1 MKGFFNLNEIEI
13 DEPTIKKKKVV
24 KEVYYSCEQCG
35 LYKNCNSPKMSY
47 SGTGKSGILLV
58 VDPPTVKADRIGEPL
73 VGEYKHIVKDLCKRA
88 NIAYEDLYIINALQC
103 RHTKTNKASIPSC
116 RIRLREIIQELK
128 PKSIIALGGTALEV
142 LLGDRESTSVENM
155 EGYEIPYI
163 GYETV
168 IYPTYGTK
176 DLIIEK
182 YNTVVEKKMLQA
194 FIKAQ
199 NPHYVNYE
207 SMIDVMQVSEL
218 ESIDV
223 LNNMTYEELV
233 AFDYETTGIQPYK
246 SGHEIISMSVSNDKK
261 AYAFLVTENNKNAI
275 RDFLTSKV
283 KKIAHNA
290 KYEMIW
296 SKAIL
301 GVEVNNL
308 VADTMLIAHSLNNT
322 SGIVGL
328 KFQTFVNFG
337 IAGYGDEIKQLFTG
351 DNVHSFNQ
359 LYYMKHKG
367 ELLLIKDKLLHYN
380 GIDSLVTCWLY
391 QKQLKQLEQVPH
403 LQQGIDLFLEGTK
416 AFADIEYNGMNIDS
430 EKVDTNI
437 ELVTKQLEILQE
449 AIYETAEVK
458 QYDSN
463 TFNFTSNQDLAHLL
477 YDILQYPVYKTTP
490 GGTPSVDKEALDR
503 IIENE
508 DSELL
513 TLLLKYRKL
522 LKIRDTYLKGIKTG
536 VHNNKIYPSFNL
548 HVAKSYRSSSSGAIN
563 FQNIPKH
570 DKTAKNMIRTVFKP
584 SKGNVLEELD
594 FSGLEVNIGQCYNQ
608 DDNLLLYL
616 TDENHNMHTDTGCT
630 IFSRTK
636 ETLLKE
642 ERHITK
648 NGLVF
653 PIIYGSTATTCAKNM
668 WDRLKKPTVD
678 HLYKNGVKN
687 LADFTERVK
696 EAEYEFWNVRFK
708 KWGEWKK
715 ENWKLYLRN
724 GYIDFHTGFRSTIVM
739 SPMQAGNIAIQGS
752 AFHCLLYTLVHLH
765 KYMKD
770 LGLRSRII
778 GQIHDSIILDLD
790 TSEAE
795 IIHKLV
801 KRILDKLRSEWL
813 WVTVQLTMD
822 YEQTPI
828 DGDWSQLEEKGHIR
842 SA

>member
-1 MKGFFNLNEIEI
+1 MKGFFDLNEIDI

-35 LYKNCNSPKMSY
+35 LYKNCNSPKMHY
-47 SGTGKSGILLV
+47 SGSGKSGILLV
-58 VDPPTVKADRIGEPL
+58 VDPPTVKADRMGEPL
-73 VGEYKHIVKDLCKRA
+73 VGEYKHIVKDLCKNA
-88 NIAYEDLYIINALQC
+88 NLNYDDLYIINALQC

-116 RIRLREIIQELK
+116 RIRLRDTIQQLK
-128 PKSIIALGGTALEV
+128 PKSIIALGSTALEV
-142 LLGDRESTSVENM
+142 LLGDKESTSIEKM
-155 EGYEIPYI
+155 EGYAIPYI

-168 IYPTYGTK
+168 IYPTYGTR

-194 FIKAQ
+194 FIAAQ
-199 NPHYVNYE
+199 NPNYVNYE
-207 SMIDVMQVSEL
+207 SLVDVMQVSEL
-218 ESIDV
+218 ESLDV

-246 SGHEIISMSVSNDKK
+246 TGHEIISMSVSNGKK

-275 RDFLTSKV
+275 RDFLTSDV

-301 GVEVNNL
+301 GVEVNNV

-322 SGIVGL
+322 SGVVGL

-337 IAGYGDEIKQLFTG
+337 IAGYGDEMKTLFTG
-351 DNVHSFNQ
+351 DDVHSFNQ

-367 ELLLIKDKLLHYN
+367 ELLLIKDKLLQYN
-380 GIDSLVTCWLY
+380 GADSLFTYWLY
-391 QKQLKQLEQVPH
+391 QKQLKQLESLPH
-403 LQQGIDLFLEGTK
+403 LWQGIKLFLEGTK
-416 AFADIEYNGMNIDS
+416 AFADIEYHGMSIDTDKVDVNID
-430 EKVDTNI
+430 I
-437 ELVTKQLEILQE
+437 VTKQLEMLQE
-449 AIYETAEVK
+449 AIYDTAEVK

-463 TFNFTSNQDLAHLL
+463 TFNFTSNQDLGHLL

-490 GGTPSVDKEALDR
+490 GGSPSVDTEALDR
-503 IIENE
+503 IVENE
-508 DSELL
+508 DS
-513 TLLLKYRKL
+513 TFIKLLLKYRKL
-522 LKIRDTYLKGIKTG
+522 LKIRDTYLKGIETAVLDGKLHT
-536 VHNNKIYPSFNL
+536 SFNL
-548 HVAKSYRSSSSGAIN
+548 HTTKSFRSSSSNPN
-563 FQNIPKH
+563 FQNQPKH
-570 DKTAKNMIRTVFKP
+570 DKTAKSMIRTVFKP

-608 DDNLLLYL
+608 DENLLLYL

-668 WDRLKKPTVD
+668 WDRLKKPTIE
-678 HLYKNGVKN
+678 HLAKNGVNN
-687 LADFTERVK
+687 LNDFTDRVK

-708 KWGEWKK
+708 KWGQWKK
-715 ENWKLYLRN
+715 DNWNQYLRN
-724 GYIDFHTGFRSTIVM
+724 GYIDFYTGFRSITVM
-739 SPMQAGNIAIQGS
+739 SPMQAGNIAVQGS

-790 TSEAE
+790 PSEAD

-801 KRILDKLRSEWL
+801 KQILDKLRSEWQ

-822 YEQTPI
+822 YEQTPV